1 MCNKIITELSAKD
14 LVHLNG
20 MDIPTI
26 VFKGEKVK
34 ASIKLFE

>member
-1 MCNKIITELSAKD
+1 MCKKLITELSASD
-14 LVHLNG
+14 LVQLNG

-26 VFKGEKVK
+26 VFKGDKVK